1 MIRLYDSG
9 GAQDIELLDRRLRPE
24 VWDRIRDGAVRL
36 LRARGEVEAAD
47 LFASIP
53 FEIWAG
59 TNGFRDDFL
68 VLYAALP
75 LDDYIRVAGLQNDAR
90 ARALFRL
97 VARALGEVDQG
108 VRFIAVSYDETAE
121 PQAVAAPTLASSSDV
136 LERALADVERSL
148 RDGQPAHSVDRIHT
162 ALHVYLKEVA
172 KSAGL
177 AVGAD
182 PSTTE
187 LFRMLRQQHPALQPA
202 GARAADLTRVIQS
215 MASVVDALNPIRNR
229 ASLAHPA
236 DELLEAPEAMLVVN
250 AVRTLLHFLG
260 SKLG

>member
-1 MIRLYDSG
+1 VIRLYQSG
-9 GAQDIELLDRRLRPE
+9 GSQEIELLDRRLRPE
-24 VWDRIRDGAVRL
+24 VWESIRDGAARL
-36 LRARGEVEAAD
+36 LRARGDTEAAD
-47 LFASIP
+47 LFLSIP
-53 FEIWAG
+53 FEVWNG
-59 TNGFRDDFL
+59 TNGFRDEFL

-75 LDDYIRVAGLQNDAR
+75 LDNYIRIAAMQNDAR

-97 VARALGEVDQG
+97 IVRALGEVDYD
-108 VRFIAVSYDETAE
+108 VRFIAISYDESAE

-136 LERALADVERSL
+136 LERVLADVERSL

-162 ALHVYLKEVA
+162 ALHMYLKEVA
-172 KSAGL
+172 MSGGL

-182 PSTTE
+182 PSMTE
-187 LFRMLRQQHPALQPA
+187 LFKMLRQQHPALQPS

-215 MASVVDALNPIRNR
+215 MASIVDALNPIRNR

-236 DELLEAPEAMLVVN
+236 EELLEAPEAMLVIN
-250 AVRTLLHFLG
+250 AVHTLLHFLE